1 MIKCSSCK
9 KKFAWKAI
17 GWTGGKEEFCSMACL
32 PEGELDEP
40 FAMHYYS
47 LFESYRRFEELP
59 IITSLTH
66 QHETLVEVDYLL
78 TQYEEYLLG
87 DIEGSYYK
95 LSIRDLLGLVF
106 KVRDNIEKYFTIK
119 ENFYLDIGLFVGWE
133 AISTELSELEAI
145 DLQSYLQQHLDSLE
159 DKPTILYN
167 QDLDAVT
174 ESQNIIYFNYEESF
188 VDAGIHPAIEQ
199 LHDIG
204 STYLKPFRPENY
216 DSLFTY
222 TELAKC
228 PICGIMEPWEDFNLM
243 KTENIL
249 ACWSCQ

>member
-1 MIKCSSCK
+1 MPMYSANIRGGCKMIKCSSCK
-9 KKFAWKAI
+9 KKFTWKAL
-17 GWTGGKEEFCSMACL
+17 GWIGGKEEFCSMACL

-47 LFESYRRFEELP
+47 LFESCRPFEELP

-95 LSIRDLLGLVF
+95 LAIRDLHGLVL
-106 KVRDNIEKYFTIK
+106 KVRDNIDKYFTIK
-119 ENFYLDIGLFVGWE
+119 ENFFSDIRIYVGGT
-133 AISTELSELEAI
+133 ISTELSELEAI

-174 ESQNIIYFNYEESF
+174 ESQNIIYFNDEESY
-188 VDAGIHPAIEQ
+188 VDVGIHPAIEQ
-199 LHDIG
+199 LHNVG
-204 STYLKPFRPENY
+204 STFLNPFRPETMIVVLLY
-216 DSLFTY
+216 R
-222 TELAKC
+222 AR
-228 PICGIMEPWEDFNLM
+228 
-243 KTENIL
+243 
-249 ACWSCQ
+249 